1 MAFLLLTC
9 LHSYVIVLLV
19 WFFNLRRTIVKFLI
33 ESVKFIIGWLGI
45 LLIFLI
51 LALGAA
57 TMSVIGTGLVIMAI
71 EPLLS
76 WKN

>member
-1 MAFLLLTC
+1 M
-9 LHSYVIVLLV
+9 
-19 WFFNLRRTIVKFLI
+19 KFLI

-51 LALGAA
+51 LALDAA

-76 WKN
+76 

>member
-33 ESVKFIIGWLGI
+33 ESVKFIIGWVGI

-57 TMSVIGTGLVIMAI
+57 SMWDIGTGLVIMAI

>member
-1 MAFLLLTC
+1 M
-9 LHSYVIVLLV
+9 
-19 WFFNLRRTIVKFLI
+19 KFLI

-76 WKN
+76 